1 VSGFGRSVLIAILLA
16 GGLGIAQL
24 RAQAVLGDPRD
35 APKIFAA
42 NCSACHKGPQG
53 LAKSGQVAGFLR
65 QHYTTSPEMS
75 AAMAAYL
82 VAAGNAPA
90 KKEKGPAT
98 AETPAASTK
107 SKSKK
112 GEQLAAQPQNERN
125 SEPIA
130 QQTPRGK
137 QRQAK
142 GHEQAATQTIME
154 EPKPDPRPAH
164 AETKQAAA
172 TPAPSQSAASLL
184 AAPAAVT
191 PMPVAPTPTVTLDI
205 PLPPL
210 PDAPPPELSQSVF
223 SSSPLP

>member
-1 VSGFGRSVLIAILLA
+1 VSGFGRSILIAILLA
-16 GGLGIAQL
+16 SGLGIAQV

-35 APKIFAA
+35 SAKIFAA

-65 QHYTTSPEMS
+65 QHYTTGPEMS

-90 KKEKGPAT
+90 KKEKAT
-98 AETPAASTK
+98 AEAPAAK

-112 GEQLAAQPQNERN
+112 GEQLAAQPPNERN
-125 SEPIA
+125 PEPVA
-130 QQTPRGK
+130 EHTLRGK
-137 QRQAK
+137 QRLAK
-142 GHEQAATQTIME
+142 GHEQPTTRIIAE
-154 EPKPDPRPAH
+154 EPKPDPRTAA

-184 AAPAAVT
+184 APSAAAT
-191 PMPVAPTPTVTLDI
+191 PMPVPPTPIVTLDI
-205 PLPPL
+205 PLPPM